1 MFTLYSKLHIAVGV
15 DTVSSSRDS
24 GLGDS
29 VLAVSPAT
37 PRVRLSTTPPAPA
50 LASATPD
57 RSSRL
62 LPDPAVCSIIIIII
76 IIITTIIIIVFI
88 LLIIIFTHLRIGR
101 AICCRTAA
109 AGAPALG
116 GLNPAAAARSPAVW
130 DSERYSAL

>member
-1 MFTLYSKLHIAVGV
+1 MFTLYSELQIPVGV

-37 PRVRLSTTPPAPA
+37 PRVRLSTTPPTPV

-62 LPDPAVCSIIIIII
+62 LPDPAVCSIIIIILLIIIIIII
-76 IIITTIIIIVFI
+76 IIIT
-88 LLIIIFTHLRIGR
+88 
-101 AICCRTAA
+101 
-109 AGAPALG
+109 
-116 GLNPAAAARSPAVW
+116 W
-130 DSERYSAL
+130 